1 MKLNTNFKLQNMK
14 ENIKKGGNTKQVLA
28 VLLFVFC
35 CMQSVAVKADY
46 AHKFTY
52 TYDNAGNRYLRV
64 YTVMSCTQPNC
75 RVKKDTITQQ
85 TLDSLFIIAQNNPE
99 LVIPEL
105 IDDKSIITEI
115 NLKAIY
121 PNPTK
126 GNLYLSFTD
135 YVKNVNISIF
145 DALGTFYGTV
155 VISGQDIQLD
165 MSMYSAGEYILQI
178 LTNEG
183 KKYTKKIV
191 IL

>member
-1 MKLNTNFKLQNMK
+1 MK
-14 ENIKKGGNTKQVLA
+14 ENLQKSGNIKQVLA

-35 CMQSVAVKADY
+35 CMQSLMVKADY

-64 YTVMSCTQPNC
+64 YTVMPCTQPNC
-75 RVKKDTITQQ
+75 RVRQDTMTQQ
-85 TLDSLFIIAQNNPE
+85 TLDSLFIITQNNPE
-99 LVIPEL
+99 LLIPEV

-115 NLKAIY
+115 KLKAIY
-121 PNPTK
+121 PNPSK
-126 GNLYLSFTD
+126 GNVYLSFTD
-135 YVKNVNISIF
+135 YLKNVNISIF
-145 DALGTFYGTV
+145 DVSGTFYGSL

-183 KKYTKKIV
+183 KKYTKKI
-191 IL
+191 ILL

>member
-1 MKLNTNFKLQNMK
+1 M
-14 ENIKKGGNTKQVLA
+14 LA
-28 VLLFVFC
+28 VLMFVFC

-52 TYDNAGNRYLRV
+52 TYDNAGNRYVRV
-64 YTVMSCTQPNC
+64 YTVTPCTQPSC
-75 RVKKDTITQQ
+75 RVRKDTITQQ
-85 TLDSLFIIAQNNPE
+85 ILDSLFIIAQNNPE
-99 LVIPEL
+99 LMVPEV

-115 NLKAIY
+115 NLKALY
-121 PNPTK
+121 PNPSK

-135 YVKNVNISIF
+135 YLKNVSISIF
-145 DALGTFYGTV
+145 DVSGTFYGTL

-183 KKYTKKIV
+183 KKYTKKII